1 MGCSVSPGPGILSD
15 SGSGSDTV
23 FHTPRCVVRP
33 WHPADAPRFL
43 DTYRRWEVAQ
53 WLGTHPKPVKTL
65 DEAEARIT
73 AWTEQNHAA
82 SLGGRWAVQRRGD
95 GLILGTVVLI
105 PLPDSEGEIEV
116 GWHFHPDS
124 WGQGFATEA
133 ARGALRY
140 AYDHGVEE
148 VLAVVR
154 PDNHRS
160 LAVCRRLDME
170 HLGRT
175 TRYYGLEL
183 ELFRVRRGAGGH
195 GSNMLND

>member
-1 MGCSVSPGPGILSD
+1 MSD
-15 SGSGSDTV
+15 SVSGSDTV
-23 FHTPRCVVRP
+23 FHTRRCVVRP
-33 WHPADAPRFL
+33 WHLADAPRFL

-53 WLGTHPKPVKTL
+53 WLGTHPKPVQTL

-73 AWTEQNHAA
+73 AWTEHNHAA
-82 SLGGRWAVQRRGD
+82 GLGGRWAVQRRDD
-95 GLILGTVVLI
+95 GLVLGTVILI
-105 PLPDSEGEIEV
+105 PLPDGEGQIEV

-124 WGQGFATEA
+124 WGQGYATEA

-140 AYDHGVEE
+140 ANDAGVDE

-154 PDNHRS
+154 PDNDRS
-160 LAVCRRLDME
+160 LAVCRRLGME

-183 ELFRVRRGAGGH
+183 ELFRVRRGAGVNE
-195 GSNMLND
+195 SPTRND